1 MAGPII
7 IVFGVPYLICMGIF
21 SYGKEDA
28 RRSLEL
34 GFVPGVLP
42 PGMTESDYLTLDTP
56 QKKEVESLWKRGV
69 LASPAVLLPVGGQI
83 GDGIATWIGIDY
95 FCLLYTSPSPR
106 DMTGSRMPSS
116 A

>member
-1 MAGPII
+1 MADNYRLWRSISDLYGN
-7 IVFGVPYLICMGIF
+7 F

-56 QKKEVESLWKRGV
+56 QKKEVESFGSGES
-69 LASPAVLLPVGGQI
+69 SPALRSYSQLAAKLG
-83 GDGIATWIGIDY
+83 
-95 FCLLYTSPSPR
+95 
-106 DMTGSRMPSS
+106 MESRHG
-116 A
+116 